1 MTMKWWLDDRWR
13 LCVMQII
20 MGAFLCLVIVATTGS
35 AVGAEPKIVI
45 IEFHGMKKGILDE
58 SLEGLPHFQE
68 LIKGSRNDH
77 AYIYIPDVLTTIP
90 AASVP
95 AIASMYTG
103 RYPQRTGVVSTIWFN
118 RRTHKVRT
126 MISYF
131 QQRINR
137 ILGKRGV
144 ETLFDYTK
152 KTGRQ
157 SMTSMLMV
165 TKGADWSLKS
175 GAFFW
180 GNASVLGFIHK
191 GIWIP
196 DSKYVDEKTVSAFL
210 TGHVLSYNKSL
221 AGVLEKHHRI
231 PDVMV
236 IQLLGID
243 LFSHYPPRDLKE
255 RNASMNEIQRYYTQK
270 VLDPLI
276 GRLIQA
282 LKKAGCYK
290 NTIFF
295 LISEH
300 GFTKI
305 EKHISDKLVD
315 RSLRGEFKLPY
326 GETTNSQAEAVIM
339 PGACTKEIYL
349 KNRLTGKWMD
359 PPRLL
364 ADVKPAVDRVLDNPG
379 IREPLNALVIRQYPG
394 ERNEGTAEHGLWWL
408 FDWGIY
414 MNSERDNDDF
424 LRALR
429 PLNELPDQF
438 VLKEHVIRGLEYQYT
453 SETAPDIKLINKKGC
468 YYECDLDKYAHHGSY
483 YPDDSIVSFWVAG
496 PGLLSI
502 ISGRHVVT
510 ETASTLDLVPMVTF
524 LLGMPVPEGLD
535 GTNPLQ
541 DIQHRNAKF

>member
-1 MTMKWWLDDRWR
+1 MIMTRWLNDSWKLRA
-13 LCVMQII
+13 MPII
-20 MGAFLCLVIVATTGS
+20 VCAFLCLVIAVTTGF
-35 AVGAEPKIVI
+35 AFCAESKIVI

-68 LIKGSRNDH
+68 LIKGPRDDH
-77 AYIYIPDVLTTIP
+77 AYIYLPDVLTTIP

-103 RYPQRTGVVSTIWFN
+103 LYPKRTGVVSTIWFD

-126 MISYF
+126 MISYS

-137 ILGKRGV
+137 ILEKRGV
-144 ETLFDYTK
+144 NTLFDYTRK
-152 KTGRQ
+152 AGGK

-175 GAFFW
+175 GSFFW
-180 GNASVLGFIHK
+180 GNAAVLGFIHK

-210 TGHVLSYNKSL
+210 TGHVLSYDKSF

-243 LFSHYPPRDLKE
+243 LFSHYPPRDLRE
-255 RNASMNEIQRYYTQK
+255 RNASMGEIQKYYAQK
-270 VLDPLI
+270 VLDPLM
-276 GRLIQA
+276 GRLIQG
-282 LKKAGCYK
+282 LKKAGCYE

-305 EKHISDKLVD
+305 EKHVSDKLVD
-315 RSLRGEFKLPY
+315 RSLWGEFKLPY
-326 GETTNSQAEAVIM
+326 GETTKSQAESVIM

-349 KNRLTGKWMD
+349 KNRLSGKWMD

-364 ADVKPAVDRVLDNPG
+364 LDVKPAVDCLLDNAG
-379 IREPLNALVIRQYPG
+379 VREPMNSMVIRQYPG
-394 ERNEGTAEHGLWWL
+394 ERHEGIDERDLWWL
-408 FDWGIY
+408 FDWISY
-414 MNSERDNDDF
+414 MKSERENDDF
-424 LRALR
+424 IRALR
-429 PLNELPDQF
+429 PLKELSDQF
-438 VLKEHVIRGLEYQYT
+438 VLKEHVIRGLECQYT
-453 SETAPDIKLINKKGC
+453 RETAPDIKLINKKGC
-468 YYECDLDKYAHHGSY
+468 YYERDLDKYGHHGSY
-483 YPDDSIVSFWVAG
+483 YPSDSTVSFWIAG
-496 PGLLSI
+496 PGLSSI
-502 ISGRHVVT
+502 IPGRHVVDS
-510 ETASTLDLVPMVTF
+510 TASTLDLVPMVTS
-524 LLGMPVPEGLD
+524 LLGMSVPEGLD
-535 GTNPLQ
+535 GTNPLAEPCRL
-541 DIQHRNAKF
+541 IAH

>member
-1 MTMKWWLDDRWR
+1 MTVKWWLTDRCR
-13 LCVMQII
+13 LCVMPII
-20 MGAFLCLVIVATTGS
+20 LGAFLGFVIAATPGH

-45 IEFHGMKKGILDE
+45 IEFHGMKKGVLDE
-58 SLEGLPHFQE
+58 SLEGLPHFRE
-68 LIKGSRNDH
+68 LIKGPGNDH
-77 AYIYIPDVLTTIP
+77 AYTYLPDVLTTIP

-103 RYPQRTGVVSTIWFN
+103 LYPQRTGVVSTIWFN
-118 RRTHKVRT
+118 RRRHKVRT

-137 ILGKRGV
+137 ILEKKGV

-180 GNASVLGFIHK
+180 GNASVVGFVRS

-196 DSKYVDEKTVSAFL
+196 DGKYTDEKTVSAFL

-221 AGVLEKHHRI
+221 AGVLEKQHRI

-243 LFSHYPPRDLKE
+243 LFSHYPPRDLREK
-255 RNASMNEIQRYYTQK
+255 NASMEEIQRYYAQE
-270 VLDPLI
+270 VLDPLL
-276 GRLIQA
+276 GRLIRA
-282 LKKAGCYK
+282 LKKAGCYDD
-290 NTIFF
+290 TIFF

-305 EKHISDKLVD
+305 EKHVSDKFVD
-315 RSLRGEFKLPY
+315 RSLQGEFKLPY
-326 GETTNSQAEAVIM
+326 GETTNSQADAVIM

-364 ADVKPAVDRVLDNPG
+364 ADIKPAVDHLLDNPG
-379 IREPLNALVIRQYPG
+379 IRDSLNCLVIRQYPG
-394 ERNEGTAEHGLWWL
+394 ERNEGIAEHDLWWL
-408 FDWGIY
+408 FDWNIY
-414 MNSERDNDDF
+414 MNSERDDDDY

-429 PLNELPDQF
+429 PLNELSDQIT
-438 VLKEHVIRGLEYQYT
+438 LKKYVIRGLECQYT
-453 SETAPDIKLINKKGC
+453 RETAPDIKLINKKGR
-468 YYECDLDKYAHHGSY
+468 YYERDLNKYAHHGSY
-483 YPDDSIVSFWVAG
+483 YPDDNMVSFWVAG
-496 PGLLSI
+496 PGLSSI

-510 ETASTLDLVPMVTF
+510 ETASTLDLVPMVTY

-535 GTNPLQ
+535 GTNPLR
-541 DIQHRNAKF
+541 DIQGRN

>member
-1 MTMKWWLDDRWR
+1 MKWWLTDRRR
-13 LCVMQII
+13 LCVMPII
-20 MGAFLCLVIVATTGS
+20 LGAFLCLVTAATPVH

-45 IEFHGMKKGILDE
+45 IEFHGMKKGVLDE
-58 SLEGLPHFQE
+58 SLEELPHFQE
-68 LIKGSRNDH
+68 LIRGPGNDH
-77 AYIYIPDVLTTIP
+77 AYIYLPDVLTTIP

-103 RYPQRTGVVSTIWFN
+103 LYPQRTGVVSTIWFN

-137 ILGKRGV
+137 ILEKRGV

-180 GNASVLGFIHK
+180 GNASVVGFVRN

-196 DSKYVDEKTVSAFL
+196 DSKYTDEKTVSAFL

-221 AGVLEKHHRI
+221 AGVLEKQHRI

-243 LFSHYPPRDLKE
+243 LFSHYPPRHLRE
-255 RNASMNEIQRYYTQK
+255 RNASMDEIQKYYAQQ
-270 VLDPLI
+270 VLDPLM
-276 GRLIQA
+276 GRVVEA
-282 LKKAGCYK
+282 LKKAGCYE

-305 EKHISDKLVD
+305 EKHVSDKLVD
-315 RSLRGEFKLPY
+315 RSLWGEFRLPY
-326 GETTNSQAEAVIM
+326 GETTNRQADAIIM

-349 KNRLTGKWMD
+349 KNRLTGKWMN

-364 ADVKPAVDRVLDNPG
+364 ADVKPAVDRLLDNPG
-379 IREPLNALVIRQYPG
+379 IREPLNTLVIRQYPG
-394 ERNEGTAEHGLWWL
+394 ERNEGTEEHNLWWL
-408 FDWGIY
+408 FDWNIY
-414 MNSERDNDDF
+414 MNTERDDLDF

-429 PLNELPDQF
+429 PLNELSNQF
-438 VLKEHVIRGLEYQYT
+438 VLKEHVIRGLEGQYT
-453 SETAPDIKLINKKGC
+453 RETAPDIKLINKKGC
-468 YYECDLDKYAHHGSY
+468 YYERDLDKYGHHGSY
-483 YPDDSIVSFWVAG
+483 YPSDSTVSFWVAG
-496 PGLLSI
+496 PGLSSI
-502 ISGRHVVT
+502 IPGRHVVT
-510 ETASTLDLVPMVTF
+510 ETASTLDLVPMVTY
-524 LLGMPVPEGLD
+524 LLGMPAPEGLD

-541 DIQHRNAKF
+541 DIQDKN

>member
-1 MTMKWWLDDRWR
+1 MKCWLNQNHR
-13 LCVMQII
+13 LWMMPII
-20 MGAFLCLVIVATTGS
+20 LGAFLCLVMAATTGA
-35 AVGAEPKIVI
+35 AVSAEPKIVI
-45 IEFHGMKKGILDE
+45 IEFHGMKKGVLDE

-68 LIKGSRNDH
+68 LIKGPRNDH
-77 AYIYIPDVLTTIP
+77 AYIYLPDVLTTIP

-103 RYPQRTGVVSTIWFN
+103 LYPHRTGVVSTIWFN

-137 ILGKRGV
+137 ILEKRDV

-180 GNASVLGFIHK
+180 GNASVAGFIRK

-221 AGVLEKHHRI
+221 AGVLENQHRI

-243 LFSHYPPRDLKE
+243 LFSHYPPRDLRE
-255 RNASMNEIQRYYTQK
+255 RNASMDEIQRYYAQK
-270 VLDPLI
+270 VLDPLM
-276 GRLIQA
+276 GRLIEA
-282 LKKAGCYK
+282 LKKAGCYE

-305 EKHISDKLVD
+305 EKHLSDKLVD
-315 RSLRGEFKLPY
+315 RSLWGIFKLPY
-326 GETTNSQAEAVIM
+326 GETTNREAEAVIM

-349 KNRLTGKWMD
+349 KHRLTGTWMD

-364 ADVKPAVDRVLDNPG
+364 ADVKPAVNRLLDNPD
-379 IREPLNALVIRQYPG
+379 IRDSLNSLVIRQYPG
-394 ERNEGTAEHGLWWL
+394 ERHEVIEEHDLWWL
-408 FDWGIY
+408 FDWDIY
-414 MNSERDNDDF
+414 MNSERDDNDF

-429 PLNELPDQF
+429 PLNELSDRF
-438 VLKEHVIRGLEYQYT
+438 VLKEHVIRGLESQYT
-453 SETAPDIKLINKKGC
+453 RETAPDIKLINTKGR
-468 YYECDLDKYAHHGSY
+468 YYERDPNKYAHHGSY
-483 YPDDSIVSFWVAG
+483 YPDDSTVSFWVGG
-496 PGLLSI
+496 PGLSSI

-510 ETASTLDLVPMVTF
+510 ETASTLDLVPMVTY
-524 LLGMPVPEGLD
+524 LLGIPVPEGLD

-541 DIQHRNAKF
+541 DIEGKNTKLQ